1 MIVGM
6 GTEGTTMTTSH
17 ETMTDAARRG
27 QEAFTSAL
35 RIWADGAKA
44 RLHGA
49 IDVVDIMF
57 DFADHLLASQREFT
71 KMFLAMT
78 GPAVAKTSAAAERAA
93 EDVPAAATQ
102 PTPARAVPAV
112 SKQPTPARDTRDG
125 AKAPAPRK
133 A

>member
-1 MIVGM
+1 
-6 GTEGTTMTTSH
+6 MTTSH

-35 RIWADGAKA
+35 RIWADGATA

-49 IDVVDIMF
+49 VDVVDIMF
-57 DFADHLLASQREFT
+57 DFADRLLASQREFT

-78 GPAVAKTSAAAERAA
+78 GPAVTKPRSVAAERAA
-93 EDVPAAATQ
+93 EDVPAAAKQ

-112 SKQPTPARDTRDG
+112 SKQPPPARDTRGG
-125 AKAPAPRK
+125 AKTPAPRK